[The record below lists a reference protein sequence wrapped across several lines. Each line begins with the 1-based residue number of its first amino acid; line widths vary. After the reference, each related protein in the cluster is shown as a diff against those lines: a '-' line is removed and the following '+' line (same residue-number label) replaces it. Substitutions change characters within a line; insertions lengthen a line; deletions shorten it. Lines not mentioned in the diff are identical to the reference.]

1 MIKQCGYCFRIL
13 GEDGVYHS
21 IGLTEPVVQLRVAPP
36 KTSEVPVSHG
46 ICSDCFQV
54 MIAPADK
61 EISGNGLLKEK
72 APQVE
77 KTTPSTITATARG

>member
-1 MIKQCGYCFRIL
+1 MIKQCGYYFRIL
-13 GEDGVYHS
+13 GEDGVYHN
-21 IGLTEPVVQLRVAPP
+21 IGLDVRVLQLHVAPP

-46 ICSDCFQV
+46 ICYDCFQA

-72 APQVE
+72 APEAE
-77 KTTPSTITATARG
+77 KTTP